1 MTAITHNA
9 ITANYGEP
17 IAIEFTVTD
26 GDGNAQSL
34 VGASASYRLA
44 RDKGLDAVLE
54 KTNVSG
60 ITLSTNKA
68 TVRFNT
74 TELLA
79 SPISEN
85 VEFWGE
91 LWITIGSDSL
101 IVANGYININP
112 SLQV

>member
-9 ITANYGEP
+9 INVNYGEP
-17 IAIEFTVTD
+17 VAIEFTVLD

-44 RDKGLDAVLE
+44 KDKGLDAVLE
-54 KTNVSG
+54 KTNISG

-74 TELLA
+74 TELLSDA
-79 SPISEN
+79 ITQN
-85 VEFWGE
+85 VEYWGE
-91 LWITIGSDSL
+91 LWITIAGDSL